1 MANIAYILKNFN
13 NYYNRIIK
21 KYDDIESYVQNSDDY
36 AVRGDKSYINLE
48 SGSKMNFAIKDGV
61 TSEMTYNYAADDLWQ
76 PDYVVITNELNEIQ
90 HRWFVLE
97 ADQPRKGQYVL
108 SLRRDVIADNYTS
121 TLNSP
126 CFIERGYVPYTDNF
140 IFNSEGIQFNEIKTE
155 NEILLKDKTG
165 VSWIVGYVAAPEDN
179 EANTKCVGTLDRD
192 IDIYVSDINT
202 WIDSHN
208 ANKHT
213 YYYSA
218 DNVYLN
224 WIVEGQSLYNYA
236 YRYDINQFGTT
247 ADSVAIGRYSNTY
260 KWRENDNSSNTKS
273 SLKSKVY
280 NSDVSNYLKQAN
292 LRIIFNNNELYSNMS
307 QYEQNKALNN
317 KVIKDTST
325 GKIYRVQ
332 IITADDSNLSTTIG
346 SDIANVYNVMNSIAT
361 STFQAGHGT
370 TEGYSLTVNGVKPL
384 LLSVSEITAIN
395 DIVTATITKD
405 RRVLRDAPYCM
416 FCIPYGKVELQNK
429 SGSAST
435 FTDSDLG
442 LAMAR
447 GIVESLTSAKCYDL
461 QLLPYCP
468 ITDYKVWHD
477 GNVIS
482 LSDLVENQDYTQIYL
497 QGANTVAPSIILWA
511 KQSNFTVD
519 INVNL
524 SIDNTADAFKIENE
538 TSKYRLCSPN
548 YASAYEFNLAKNGG
562 SVTKIN
568 VDCSYK
574 PHQPYI
580 HANINFNRLYG
591 NDTNDTRG
599 LVCGGDFSLPQ
610 TSDQWASY
618 MLNNKNYQASFNKQ
632 IETSDKIHK
641 ADQIT
646 NAFTGL
652 TSAITT
658 GVSAGAMLG
667 PAAGVAVGVGS
678 TLAAGADIGKN
689 EYNYNI
695 QKGNTIAQ
703 FNYQLDNVKAR
714 PDTLSNVGAYN
725 ANNKIFLF
733 IEHYQASD
741 VEIQALRENIKY
753 RNMNIGRIG
762 ILEDYIQGTH
772 NYIRGQL
779 IRIENL
785 SDDYHMGTE
794 IANEISKGVYIE

>member
-1 MANIAYILKNFN
+1 
-13 NYYNRIIK
+13 
-21 KYDDIESYVQNSDDY
+21 
-36 AVRGDKSYINLE
+36 
-48 SGSKMNFAIKDGV
+48 
-61 TSEMTYNYAADDLWQ
+61 
-76 PDYVVITNELNEIQ
+76 
-90 HRWFVLE
+90 
-97 ADQPRKGQYVL
+97 
-108 SLRRDVIADNYTS
+108 
-121 TLNSP
+121 
-126 CFIERGYVPYTDNF
+126 
-140 IFNSEGIQFNEIKTE
+140 
-155 NEILLKDKTG
+155 
-165 VSWIVGYVAAPEDN
+165 
-179 EANTKCVGTLDRD
+179 
-192 IDIYVSDINT
+192 
-202 WIDSHN
+202 
-208 ANKHT
+208 
-213 YYYSA
+213 
-218 DNVYLN
+218 
-224 WIVEGQSLYNYA
+224 
-236 YRYDINQFGTT
+236 
-247 ADSVAIGRYSNTY
+247 
-260 KWRENDNSSNTKS
+260 
-273 SLKSKVY
+273 
-280 NSDVSNYLKQAN
+280 
-292 LRIIFNNNELYSNMS
+292 MS

-332 IITADDSNLSTTIG
+332 IITADNSNWNTTIG
-346 SDIANVYNVMNSIAT
+346 SDIANVYSVMNSIAT
-361 STFQAGHGT
+361 STFQAGHGN

-395 DIVTATITKD
+395 DIITATITKD

-429 SGSAST
+429 SGSVST

-548 YASAYEFNLAKNGG
+548 YASVYEFNLAKNGG
-562 SVTKIN
+562 SVNKIN

-580 HANINFNRLYG
+580 HANIDFNRLYG
-591 NDTNDTRG
+591 ADTNDTRG

-667 PAAGVAVGVGS
+667 PTAGVAVGVGS
-678 TLAAGADIGKN
+678 ALAAGADIGIN
-689 EYNYNI
+689 ELNY
-695 QKGNTIAQ
+695 QTEKGNTKAQ
-703 FNYQLDNVKAR
+703 FEYQLDNVKAR

-733 IEHYQASD
+733 IEHYKASD
-741 VEIQALRENIKY
+741 IEIQALKQNIKY

-762 ILEDYIQGTH
+762 ILEDYIEANH